1 MQHAQYINNR
11 LCYMIFIF
19 IYWIICCYLIQYVYT
34 SSKLDVLCWFLQI
47 QKIRIELLR
56 NEDLYQ
62 KYWKCNSIFA
72 FESLQRSNHV
82 IMTFYRQ
89 TNVYEEI
96 RDAMYAMIVLHNLI
110 LHFVTVTISIFLH
123 LNAFFPLSRLLEVI
137 NPDTKNS

>member
-1 MQHAQYINNR
+1 
-11 LCYMIFIF
+11 
-19 IYWIICCYLIQYVYT
+19 
-34 SSKLDVLCWFLQI
+34 
-47 QKIRIELLR
+47 
-56 NEDLYQ
+56 
-62 KYWKCNSIFA
+62 
-72 FESLQRSNHV
+72 
-82 IMTFYRQ
+82 MTFYRQ

>member
-1 MQHAQYINNR
+1 MHNVTQFSH
-11 LCYMIFIF
+11 
-19 IYWIICCYLIQYVYT
+19 
-34 SSKLDVLCWFLQI
+34 
-47 QKIRIELLR
+47 
-56 NEDLYQ
+56 
-62 KYWKCNSIFA
+62 
-72 FESLQRSNHV
+72 FESLQRLNHA
-82 IMTFYRQ
+82 ILTFYRQ

>member
-19 IYWIICCYLIQYVYT
+19 IYWIICCYLIQYVNT
-34 SSKLDVLCWFLQI
+34 SSKLDVLCLFI
-47 QKIRIELLR
+47 SKYKIRIELG
-56 NEDLYQ
+56 LYQ

-72 FESLQRSNHV
+72 FESLQRSNHA
-82 IMTFYRQ
+82 IITFYRQ

-96 RDAMYAMIVLHNLI
+96 SDAMYAMIVLHNLI